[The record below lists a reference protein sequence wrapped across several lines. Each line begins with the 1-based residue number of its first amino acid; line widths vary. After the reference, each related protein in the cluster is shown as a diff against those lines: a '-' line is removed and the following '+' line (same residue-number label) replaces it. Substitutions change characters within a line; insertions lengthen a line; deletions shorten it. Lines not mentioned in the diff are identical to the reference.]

1 MNTSRYATPA
11 VIKSSSTEK
20 LLDLW
25 ETTDALNANNPE
37 VPIVRGWLMDEIE
50 RRNPEG
56 FDAWLEQDAPED
68 TDLRRFILG

>member
-1 MNTSRYATPA
+1 MTIRYTTPA

-25 ETTDALNANNPE
+25 EATDALNINRPE
-37 VPIVRGWLMDEIE
+37 VPIVRGWLMDEIA

-68 TDLRRFILG
+68 LELRRFIFPN

>member
-1 MNTSRYATPA
+1 MNTSRYTTPA
-11 VIKSSSTEK
+11 IIKSSSTEK
-20 LLDLW
+20 LLDIW
-25 ETTDALNANNPE
+25 ETTDALDANNPE
-37 VPIVRGWLMDEIE
+37 VPIVRGWLLDEIE